1 MLVPEDG
8 EGVQAG
14 RQRPGLPG
22 AHLGVAPTPYAAGLV
37 ASFRVLVVRRAVLRA
52 CSLPKGER
60 LRNRIYVC
68 HSPHRQPR
76 RIINRLAAAT
86 LQGVEEGSDLRLVN
100 HGFLERF
107 FASNMA

>member
-22 AHLGVAPTPYAAGLV
+22 AHLGVTPTPYAAGLV

-52 CSLPKGER
+52 CPEF
-60 LRNRIYVC
+60 
-68 HSPHRQPR
+68 
-76 RIINRLAAAT
+76 T
-86 LQGVEEGSDLRLVN
+86 EGAN
-100 HGFLERF
+100 G
-107 FASNMA
+107 